1 MTVQRVESYR
11 FPSAKKISTSSIKGQ
26 TNYDLAYDH
35 RGVIMTDR
43 VPCGRRVTGVYYA
56 FMQKLRRKMHKNRP
70 QLLVAGL
77 LTLHDSARPNI
88 VDILTKRLRDFGWEV
103 LPHVPL
109 QSRQES
115 TRLFPK
121 VKRTYA
127 WMAVFFSTDV
137 TQAIRH
143 MKESGVS
150 DGIMLPKRLDLVIE
164 KQGDYIEGL

>member
-103 LPHVPL
+103 LHHAHYNPETSPPDFD
-109 QSRQES
+109 
-115 TRLFPK
+115 LFPK
-121 VKRTYA
+121 SKEPTHGRN
-127 WMAVFFSTDV
+127 FSSL
-137 TQAIRH
+137 
-143 MKESGVS
+143 EE
-150 DGIMLPKRLDLVIE
+150 LPTN
-164 KQGDYIEGL
+164 GT